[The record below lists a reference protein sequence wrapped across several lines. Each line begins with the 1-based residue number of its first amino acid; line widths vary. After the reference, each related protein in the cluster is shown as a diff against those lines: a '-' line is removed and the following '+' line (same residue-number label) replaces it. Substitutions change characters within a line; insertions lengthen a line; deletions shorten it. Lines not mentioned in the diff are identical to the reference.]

1 MKRFFLLLTCLFT
14 FAGLAYGQ
22 VTKVKGTVVFED
34 DGTPVIGASVLVKD
48 APGIGTTTDIDGK
61 FVLSGIPKD
70 AKMLVVSFIGMQS
83 EEVAIRPEITV
94 RMKPSTELLEE
105 AVVTIA
111 YGAAKKSSL
120 TGAVASVSAEKI
132 ENRITSDVTSALEGT
147 VAGVQVNSTYGA
159 PGESPTIRIRGI
171 GTVNGDASPLYV
183 VDGVPY
189 DGDSAELNPADIESV
204 SVLKDAAS
212 AALYGNRASN
222 GVVLI
227 TTKQGTPNEKVQ
239 MRLDIRQGIYARGQ
253 KEYDVLTPDEWM
265 EAEWLNMKNQYIGN
279 GYDATAAGV
288 YASNYLILDR
298 VKHNI
303 YNADDDKLFTSQG
316 KLAEGVKIRDG
327 YLDDLDWFKEAYR
340 IGWRQEYNFRGQ
352 GGADKSDYYFSLGYL
367 DEQGYVVNADYSRLT
382 ARAVV
387 NTKPFKWIKTGLN
400 LYGSYLN
407 TNHSDGSDESYTNYT
422 YVCRMVTPVYPVH
435 IHDLE
440 TGEYVLDANG
450 NKQYNIGYFTDKD
463 GYVQN
468 TRLQFEDRNV
478 IWENIVNS
486 NNSKRII
493 LQGTAY
499 VDLYWKDFTFTVKAN
514 LNLRDNTQKRY
525 YSSLLGANRGIGAAT
540 RTENAYTKLT
550 FQQQLRWAHQ
560 FGSHTVSALV
570 AHETYDYNRDYSY
583 GKKNNEIYPDVQ
595 SLVNFTEI
603 EALTSYNVLYR
614 TESYLGRVR
623 YAYQDKYNLEGSFRR
638 DGSSRFA
645 DGARWGNFWSIG
657 ANWVVTREKF
667 MRKVK
672 WINSLK
678 IRADYGEVGNDAAAG
693 YFSGYNLYTISQNA
707 NEPALYFSQI
717 GNPDLKWET
726 GQSWGVGFEARLFKR
741 WNLNVEYFD
750 RVNKDL
756 LFKVYNPLSAGA
768 TSTSA
773 TESVIVK
780 NLGDVDNRGLEIET
794 DVDVIKH
801 RKWKLNIGANATI
814 MKNTVTHLPKGNE
827 DGIINYVGGRA
838 IQRIQEGHPLYS
850 YYTYDWVGI
859 DQMNGR
865 SLYRPNLADY
875 CITDNKA
882 ADGEVLYGTPVYDDY
897 GNVTNLFPKTY
908 TIING
913 EPYCYHYAYAAR
925 SYKYDAHPRIFGS
938 VTASLS
944 YKQWTLSSLFT
955 YSLGG
960 YTYDAAYQ
968 SLMGNSSISMHQF
981 HRDLKEKAWAG
992 IPDGMTEDSPDRI
1005 AVSGVTPLN
1014 SSYYTGNSNA
1024 NSTHWLTPSD
1034 YFIIKNAK
1042 LSYALS
1048 KKAIRK
1054 LNGVRGVNC
1063 SITGENLLTFSA
1075 RRGMNP
1081 QQSLTGYH
1089 GHVFVAPRIVTL
1101 DLSIK
1106 F

>member
-70 AKMLVVSFIGMQS
+70 AKMLVVSFIGMQA

-132 ENRITSDVTSALEGT
+132 ESRITSDVTSALEGT

-303 YNADDDKLFTSQG
+303 YNVEDDKLFTSQG

-422 YVCRMVTPVYPVH
+422 YVCRMVSPVYPVH

-440 TGEYVLDANG
+440 TGEYVLDAAG

-623 YAYQDKYNLEGSFRR
+623 YAYLDKYNLEGSFRR

-645 DGARWGNFWSIG
+645 DGARWGNFWSVG

-717 GNPDLKWET
+717 GNPALKWET